1 MSYEN
6 YVREEIE
13 TSILNSQMGY
23 LKNIK
28 GGIFVVNKEEM
39 EEKDIELLE
48 FISSII
54 IDSSKGGL
62 ENNLKEIEERIYG
75 KI

>member
-1 MSYEN
+1 
-6 YVREEIE
+6 
-13 TSILNSQMGY
+13 
-23 LKNIK
+23 
-28 GGIFVVNKEEM
+28 M

-62 ENNLKEIEERIYG
+62 ENNLKEIEEEYMEKYKEIG
-75 KI
+75 QEP